1 MGLICVMRFKD
12 FNRGWHRSEK
22 IFQDQGK
29 VREFHFESGKF
40 TSLKKSEKNAI
51 SSK

>member
-1 MGLICVMRFKD
+1 MMRFKD

-29 VREFHFESGKF
+29 VREFHFESGKVYIF
-40 TSLKKSEKNAI
+40 VKVGENEI